1 MSKNKIHERKGIIL
15 AGGNGSRL
23 YPITKASSK
32 QLLPVYDKPMIYYSL
47 ATLMLAGI
55 RKILIITTPQDQKK
69 FKNLLGDGS
78 ELGIDLRY
86 EYQEQPAGI
95 GQAFLIAEK
104 FINKSPVCLILG
116 DNIFYGQG
124 LRSLLLNINKSSSS
138 TIFAYPV
145 SDPERYGIVSFSKN
159 REVIDI
165 EEKPN
170 NPKSNYAITGLY
182 FYDSTVI
189 EKSKKI
195 KPSPRGELEIS
206 DINLLYLKENK
217 LKVELFGRGI
227 AWLDTGTID
236 SLHEASSFIK
246 TLENR
251 QGIKISCPEEI
262 AWRNGWITDEKLVY
276 LAQKLLKSGYGTYL
290 LTLLEK

>member
-1 MSKNKIHERKGIIL
+1 MYRNVNLDRKGIIL

-47 ATLMLAGI
+47 STLMLAGI
-55 RKILIITTPQDQKK
+55 RKILIITRKEDQNK

-78 ELGIDLRY
+78 ELGIDLKY
-86 EYQEQPAGI
+86 KNQEKPEGI
-95 GQAFLIAEK
+95 AQAFIIGEE

-124 LRSLLLNINKSSSS
+124 LRSLLRNISKSSGS
-138 TIFAYPV
+138 TIFAYRV
-145 SDPERYGIVSFSKN
+145 SDPERYGIVSFSKSKD
-159 REVIDI
+159 VIDI
-165 EEKPN
+165 EEKPRH
-170 NPKSNYAITGLY
+170 PKSNYAVTGLY
-182 FYDSTVI
+182 FYDSTVV

-195 KPSPRGELEIS
+195 KYSLRGELEIS
-206 DINLLYLKENK
+206 DINLLYLKERK
-217 LKVELFGRGI
+217 LKVELFGRGT
-227 AWLDTGTID
+227 AWLDTGTVD

-251 QGIKISCPEEI
+251 QGIKICCPEEI
-262 AWRNGWITDEKLVY
+262 AWRNGWITEDNLIY
-276 LAQKLLKSGYGTYL
+276 LANRFTKSGYGNYL
-290 LTLLEK
+290 LSLLEQ

>member
-47 ATLMLAGI
+47 AILMLAGI

-86 EYQEQPAGI
+86 EYQEKPAGI

-124 LRSLLLNINKSSSS
+124 LRTLLKNINKSSSS